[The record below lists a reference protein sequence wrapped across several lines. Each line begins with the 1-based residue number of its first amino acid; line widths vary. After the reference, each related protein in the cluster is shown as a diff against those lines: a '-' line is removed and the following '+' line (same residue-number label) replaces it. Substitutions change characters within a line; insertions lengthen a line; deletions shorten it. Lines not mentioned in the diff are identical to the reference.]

1 MSMNQTLALLACTL
15 ALAAPASA
23 QSLKDGAVAAEQTEA
38 VVTVMGVNQDKR
50 TVTVRGPKGNVA
62 VLNVPPEAQ
71 NLDKVKAG
79 DRFKMKYIEAVAVAI
94 GKGGEPAQSVTR
106 DVSASPKG
114 GTPGG
119 TIMKT
124 ERRSVMI
131 DAVDYKS
138 RYIAVRGTSGATLA
152 LKVADGVPLEQIS
165 AGDRISVAYTQA
177 VIVEMEPQPKPEPKP
192 AAKKSA
198 KKSAPKQ

>member
-1 MSMNQTLALLACTL
+1 MAMKQTLALLACTL
-15 ALAAPASA
+15 AFAAPASA

-94 GKGGEPAQSVTR
+94 SKGGEPAQSETR
-106 DVSASPKG
+106 DVTASPKG

-124 ERRSVMI
+124 ERRSVVI
-131 DAVDYKS
+131 DAVDYKN
-138 RYIAVRGTSGATLA
+138 RYIAVRGTSGVTLA

-177 VIVEMEPQPKPEPKP
+177 VIVEMEPQPKPAPKP

>member
-1 MSMNQTLALLACTL
+1 MAMKHTLAALACTL
-15 ALAAPASA
+15 AFAAPASA

-94 GKGGEPAQSVTR
+94 GKSREPAQSLTR
-106 DVSASPKG
+106 DVTASPEG
-114 GTPGG
+114 RTPGR
-119 TIMKT
+119 TIMQT
-124 ERRSVMI
+124 QPRAAVY
-131 DAVDYKS
+131 DA
-138 RYIAVRGTSGATLA
+138 
-152 LKVADGVPLEQIS
+152 ADHQ
-165 AGDRISVAYTQA
+165 
-177 VIVEMEPQPKPEPKP
+177 
-192 AAKKSA
+192 
-198 KKSAPKQ
+198 

>member
-1 MSMNQTLALLACTL
+1 MTRTLVAFACILALGS
-15 ALAAPASA
+15 PASA
-23 QSLKDGAVAAEQTEA
+23 QSLRDGAVAAEQTEA
-38 VVTVMGVNQDKR
+38 MVTVMGVDQDKR
-50 TVTVRGPKGNVA
+50 TVTIRGPKGNVA

-79 DRFKMKYIEAVAVAI
+79 DRFKMKYVEAVAVAI
-94 GKGGEPAQSVTR
+94 SKGGEPTESQTR
-106 DVSASPKG
+106 DVIASPKG

-119 TIMKT
+119 SIMKT
-124 ERRSVMI
+124 QQRSVVI

-177 VIVEMEPQPKPEPKP
+177 VIVEMQPLPKPEPKPKP

-198 KKSAPKQ
+198 KKAAPKT

>member
-1 MSMNQTLALLACTL
+1 MKHTLIALACTL
-15 ALAAPASA
+15 ALAAPAGA

-38 VVTVMGVNQDKR
+38 VVTVMGVNPDKR

-62 VLNVPPEAQ
+62 VLDVPPEAQ

-94 GKGGEPAQSVTR
+94 GKGGEPAQSETR
-106 DVSASPKG
+106 DVTASPKG

-124 ERRSVMI
+124 LRRSVVI
-131 DAVDYKS
+131 DAIDYKS

-177 VIVEMEPQPKPEPKP
+177 VIVEMQPQPKPEPKP

-198 KKSAPKQ
+198 KKSSPKK